1 MLARA
6 ALSQLRRQVLP
17 QQRGIASSAVRF
29 GGGSKGPGERIPRN
43 ERTDGRWHIRADGM
57 RKMAMSDKNCPHGGT
72 MSGAGGSF
80 AMNYSLVDHMDNSP
94 PYYVWE
100 ENGKNIHQGRSEAE
114 DRGDVLGT

>member
-43 ERTDGRWHIRADGM
+43 EYVFFSPFRVV
-57 RKMAMSDKNCPHGGT
+57 
-72 MSGAGGSF
+72 
-80 AMNYSLVDHMDNSP
+80 MN
-94 PYYVWE
+94 WF
-100 ENGKNIHQGRSEAE
+100 Q
-114 DRGDVLGT
+114 